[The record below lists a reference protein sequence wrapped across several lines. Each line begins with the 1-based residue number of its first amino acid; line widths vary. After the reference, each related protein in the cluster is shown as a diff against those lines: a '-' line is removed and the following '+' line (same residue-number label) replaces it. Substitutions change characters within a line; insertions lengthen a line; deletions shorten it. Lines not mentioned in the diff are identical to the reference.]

1 MKLFWSS
8 DLYDIVKNMRL
19 ESFLFLSDETVL
31 EHVPVI
37 AAGLRF
43 NSGPP
48 HIKDVQK
55 MLLGNFLAYSI
66 RTDLASLFS

>member
-1 MKLFWSS
+1 
-8 DLYDIVKNMRL
+8 MRL

-37 AAGLRF
+37 AAGSRF
-43 NSGPP
+43 NSRPP

-55 MLLGNFLAYSI
+55 CYLVIS
-66 RTDLASLFS
+66 